1 MLEAL
6 WMWRQFPRQIASD
19 LLTLPGGRHIKHWLR
34 GTRGS
39 DGDLILSSYELLLIL
54 ENLPETS
61 AFKSQAERG
70 GRWIPRQQMLA
81 ELVNESYRFRSSFQ
95 AANSENAEAGF
106 DTADIEFV
114 DPVVRAENDK
124 AAAAKDAADGQ
135 AQNTFEHKM
144 GYYG

>member
-1 MLEAL
+1 MLAAQ
-6 WMWRQFPRQIASD
+6 WIWRQFPRQIASD
-19 LLTLPGGRHIKHWLR
+19 LRSRGLHIKWWLR
-34 GTRGS
+34 GTRGG
-39 DGDLILSSYELLLIL
+39 DGDFLLSSYELLEIL
-54 ENLPETS
+54 EFLPDES
-61 AFKSQAERG
+61 AFKTAAERG
-70 GRWIPRQQMLA
+70 GRWPDWKRMLA
-81 ELVNESYRFRSSFQ
+81 ESVNESYRMRSSFQ